1 MKSGGAG
8 NGKKVSRYDVWCGGI
23 VFHASSPLAS
33 PPVSCAYGGMCRL
46 RTTGR
51 KRVLTAS
58 SKHSQPICLFVCM
71 LRYKMARPLQLQ
83 SCALTTSA
91 LWVWSIIQPCQDTS
105 WLTIAGS
112 KSIFSSISYWIVP
125 LAGVQEWTS
134 AHWEEGK
141 NVEVDRREG
150 PIAFFQFTT
159 IRNRFST
166 ISLN

>member
-1 MKSGGAG
+1 MVRK
-8 NGKKVSRYDVWCGGI
+8 RPWYDVWCGGI
-23 VFHASSPLAS
+23 VLHASSPLAS
-33 PPVSCAYGGMCRL
+33 PPSVRCEYGGMCRL

-58 SKHSQPICLFVCM
+58 SKHSQPICCLFVCM
-71 LRYKMARPLQLQ
+71 LLCKAARRLAASELLLNNICSVSAEPYTAVSGHIMAYY
-83 SCALTTSA
+83 
-91 LWVWSIIQPCQDTS
+91 W
-105 WLTIAGS
+105 GS

-125 LAGVQEWTS
+125 LARVQEWTS

-141 NVEVDRREG
+141 NVGVDRREG

-159 IRNRFST
+159 IRNRFSA